1 MKVAH
6 ETVPAAD
13 ERRRGYWRVIP
24 FALLMTL
31 LLSGCIGRG
40 EQAITEGAAPAGQ
53 SGKDKVTVSIGIQQ
67 SLGPLLI
74 AREKKW
80 FEEAFAKAGA
90 EVKWQE
96 FQSGPPHFESI
107 TAGRLDFGIVGNGPV
122 IAAQA
127 GKVEFKEIA
136 VSGDGKKGNA
146 ILVPKG
152 SPLQTVRDLK
162 GKKIA
167 VAKGSSGW
175 IFLYRAIVQ
184 AGLKPDDIKIVQLQP
199 DEARPAFQT
208 GAVDAWAVWEPFI
221 TSEVVTGGASV
232 LADGKQ
238 LDLLGPGF
246 IVARSEFTREHPEL
260 TVLFLKTYEEA
271 RLWLTEHQEE
281 AVGILAKAKKLDPEI
296 VRKVLSNLEPLN
308 AVITPEF
315 VEAQQSTADFMLLQD
330 AIKQKIDVTKVV
342 DNSFIEQA
350 LKQAAA
356 GK

>member
-1 MKVAH
+1 MKAAS
-6 ETVPAAD
+6 ETAPAAD
-13 ERRRGYWRVIP
+13 KEKRRYRWAIP
-24 FALLMTL
+24 FAFLTIL
-31 LLSGCIGRG
+31 LLSGCIGKG
-40 EQAITEGAAPAGQ
+40 EQALTEGAAPAGQ
-53 SGKDKVTVSIGIQQ
+53 NGKDKVTVSIGIQQ

-315 VEAQQSTADFMLLQD
+315 VEAQQSTADFMLSQD